1 MNTYII
7 IIIFKSRREAE
18 TETVQLWFRSDH
30 SADNNK
36 PDCEYD
42 FVMSRTPLEVVLSIY
57 RIKAGRS

>member
-1 MNTYII
+1 MYIHEYLHNN
-7 IIIFKSRREAE
+7 KSRREAE

-42 FVMSRTPLEVVLSIY
+42 FVMSRTPLEVVLSI
-57 RIKAGRS
+57 